1 MIKALVLHTI
11 FIDTNFLKVC
21 IVLKTNS
28 KSIFR
33 LSGSTTF
40 SLLLSAR
47 FRSSHPEVLYRDFLK
62 ICKIFRKAPVLEC
75 LLVNVTCLQ
84 VAILLK
90 RDSVTSFSLWF
101 LQKFQRCPLPQN
113 LFGWLLLKFYYY
125 GKLT

>member
-113 LFGWLLLKFYYY
+113 LFG
-125 GKLT
+125 